1 MVIKASSGTT
11 VDALIAEL
19 SSTSDIRREA
29 AVARLSIIG
38 ERASQRLLSL
48 AGNQHAPA
56 NARIAAFR
64 ALDAL
69 GEPRA
74 LEAAL
79 IALDDPHAAVAVC
92 AAGVARAFLHTAK
105 GVSALD
111 RLSETATNPARPSVV
126 RVAAI
131 QALSTL
137 HSSTIQPLLQ
147 VLGVDPDPAIVEA
160 ATATGAIAKAVE
172 PVQTAPQ
179 ALLDAAERALP
190 DDPIRLREHIVTAG
204 STVPV
209 TVLHRIVEHVR
220 MREGA
225 ESGERRAHWM
235 AARATAHAALA
246 QRGSRLAL
254 YDLRETIESARGPLA
269 VEFMT
274 ALTAIGDVNCL
285 EPVAAAYAAAAAPN
299 AAPEDW
305 WHRGLAEAFRAI
317 VIREELTRRH
327 AVLKRVEKRFPGL
340 FKALT
345 R

>member
-19 SSTSDIRREA
+19 SSTSEIRRDA

-38 ERASQRLLSL
+38 ERASQRLLNL
-48 AGNQHAPA
+48 AGNQQAPA
-56 NARIAAFR
+56 DARIAAFR
-64 ALDAL
+64 ALDAV

-79 IALDDPHAAVAVC
+79 MAIDDAHPAVAVC

-131 QALSTL
+131 HALATL
-137 HSSTIQPLLQ
+137 HSSAVQPLLQ
-147 VLGVDPDPAIVEA
+147 ALRVDPDPAIVEA
-160 ATATGAIAKAVE
+160 ATGTVAKTVE
-172 PVQTAPQ
+172 PVQAAPQ

-190 DDPIRLREHIVTAG
+190 DDPIRLRENIVTAG

-220 MREGA
+220 IREGA
-225 ESGERRAHWM
+225 ESGGRRAYWM

-254 YDLRETIESARGPLA
+254 YDLRETIESAKGPLA
-269 VEFMT
+269 VDFMT

-285 EPVAAAYAAAAAPN
+285 EPIAAAYAAAAAPN
-299 AAPEDW
+299 AAQEDW
-305 WHRGLAEAFRAI
+305 WHRGLADAFRAI

-340 FKALT
+340 FNALV

>member
-11 VDALIAEL
+11 IDALIAEL
-19 SSTSDIRREA
+19 SSTSDIRRDA

-38 ERASQRLLSL
+38 ERASQRLLTL
-48 AGNQHAPA
+48 AGNQQAPA
-56 NARIAAFR
+56 DARIAAFR
-64 ALDAL
+64 ALDAV

-79 IALDDPHAAVAVC
+79 MALDDRHAAVAVC

-131 QALSTL
+131 QALATL

-147 VLGVDPDPAIVEA
+147 ALRVDPDAAIVEA
-160 ATATGAIAKAVE
+160 ATGTIAKTVE

-190 DDPIRLREHIVTAG
+190 DDPIRLRGNIITAG

-209 TVLHRIVEHVR
+209 TVLHRILEHVR
-220 MREGA
+220 IREGA

-285 EPVAAAYAAAAAPN
+285 EPVAVAYAAAAAPN

-305 WHRGLAEAFRAI
+305 WHRGLADAFRAI
-317 VIREELTRRH
+317 VIREALTRRH
-327 AVLKRVEKRFPGL
+327 AALKRVEKRFPGL
-340 FKALT
+340 FNALV